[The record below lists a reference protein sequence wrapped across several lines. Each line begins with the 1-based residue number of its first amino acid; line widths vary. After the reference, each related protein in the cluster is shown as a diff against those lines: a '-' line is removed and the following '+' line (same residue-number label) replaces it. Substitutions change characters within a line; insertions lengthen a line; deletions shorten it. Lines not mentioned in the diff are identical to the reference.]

1 MEKME
6 RPRIDSKAIDDMAR
20 GHQIAQVL
28 FTAMKYGLF
37 DRLKEERTAGEVAR
51 EIEANPDITG
61 KLLNALV
68 CLGLVCKKDGRYLNA
83 DLARTYLMK
92 DSGFYQGNLINLVGQ
107 GYPLWGNL
115 EQALKGNGSPGP
127 AKRDK
132 GGVFDKS
139 FTYSMAEG
147 AKRGPLHRTMD
158 AICGLAK
165 FKEARTLL
173 DLGGGHGLYAIA
185 FSQENP
191 SMVSTIF
198 DIPPVAGVAQEFI
211 DRHGMRER
219 VRVVAGDYMK
229 DEFPGKYDIVF
240 VSDVFYQSRDLLRIP
255 LQKIYRALNPGG
267 LLIMK
272 HWVMNEARTGGQTV
286 VFWDLWLSLLGFPHY
301 VYTRDEYA
309 GLLKDFG
316 FADVRMIDI
325 ASSPDPSAIV
335 IGKKEAGK

>member
-1 MEKME
+1 MKKIE
-6 RPRIDSKAIDDMAR
+6 RPQIDSKLIDDMAR

-28 FTAMKYGLF
+28 FTAMKYSLF
-37 DRLKEERTAGEVAR
+37 DRLKEERSAGEVAR
-51 EIEANPDITG
+51 EIEANPDITE
-61 KLLNALV
+61 KLLNSLV
-68 CLGLVCKKDGRYLNA
+68 CLGLVCKKNGGYLNA
-83 DLARTYLMK
+83 DLARTYLIK
-92 DSGFYQGNLINLVGQ
+92 DSCFFQGNLINLVGQ

-115 EQALKGNGSPGP
+115 EQALKGNGSLKPP
-127 AKRDK
+127 NRDK

-147 AKRGPLHRTMD
+147 AKRGPLHRTID
-158 AICGLAK
+158 AICGLAE

-185 FSQENP
+185 FSQKNP
-191 SMVSTIF
+191 GMESTVF
-198 DIPPVAGVAQEFI
+198 DIPPVAGVSEEFI
-211 DRHGMRER
+211 EQHGMQNR
-219 VRVVAGDYMK
+219 VRVVAGDYLK
-229 DEFPGKYDIVF
+229 DELPGKYDIVF
-240 VSDVFYQSRDLLRIP
+240 VSDVFYQSRDLLRMP
-255 LQKIYRALNPGG
+255 LQKIYRALNPDG

-272 HWVMNEARTGGQTV
+272 HWVMNETRTGGQTV

-316 FADVRMIDI
+316 FADVRMVDI

-335 IGKKEAGK
+335 IGKKKAEE